1 MICQIIQEYLGRSRH
16 QQNHLKILHQQPP
29 ILQDQ
34 QPGNFYGEESQI
46 HIDRELETNSNE
58 VLEDTEW
65 LDELELNVEEE
76 IDASKE
82 LDLTEELEA
91 AEDLEAGPSLLD
103 KTEV

>member
-1 MICQIIQEYLGRSRH
+1 MICRIVQEYLGRSRH

-46 HIDRELETNSNE
+46 HIDQELETNSNE